1 MCAVTSYSASEEETA
16 RIEASPT
23 AHRAGATHVV
33 SQSSSSS
40 SSSASAAVHVEPN
53 HQSRLAAQ
61 LPAGTPIRGRSSS
74 AAGDSDA
81 GGDSANYADW
91 MQLEQPIRGW
101 IRNSDV
107 HACEDGSS
115 ISDQAACTAAL
126 FAAMQASRDEAVG
139 SRSPMGKCKVASQR
153 LLGLLNDQPSLERAL
168 KSLNLYPVEYRHGGF
183 ASPPEPD
190 FRRWHAHAFLL
201 FADGSIGDLT
211 SDQFGGPQLA
221 WPADERRYNKAGQRP
236 IV

>member
-1 MCAVTSYSASEEETA
+1 MRAVTSINSASEEETV

-40 SSSASAAVHVEPN
+40 AVHVEPN

-81 GGDSANYADW
+81 DSANYADW

>member
-1 MCAVTSYSASEEETA
+1 
-16 RIEASPT
+16 
-23 AHRAGATHVV
+23 
-33 SQSSSSS
+33 
-40 SSSASAAVHVEPN
+40 
-53 HQSRLAAQ
+53 
-61 LPAGTPIRGRSSS
+61 
-74 AAGDSDA
+74 
-81 GGDSANYADW
+81 

-115 ISDQAACTAAL
+115 ISDQSACTAAL